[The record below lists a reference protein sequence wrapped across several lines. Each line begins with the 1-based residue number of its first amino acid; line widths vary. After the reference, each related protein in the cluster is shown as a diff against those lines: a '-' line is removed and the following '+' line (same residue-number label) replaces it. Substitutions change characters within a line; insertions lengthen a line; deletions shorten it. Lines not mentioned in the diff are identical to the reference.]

1 MKRAMA
7 GLIALALAVWLL
19 PSVAGAAVTRTTQL
33 TLVYGNDVRG
43 ELAPCG

>member
-7 GLIALALAVWLL
+7 GLIALALVAWLL
-19 PSVAGAAVTRTTQL
+19 PSVAVAAVARGTQL